1 MLRFDGKRVLVTGG
15 TSGIGQAIVRAFELA
30 GAHVTAAGL
39 PELDVQ
45 NPVSIERLM
54 ANVEG
59 LDVLVNAAGMIR
71 RDEEFRMD
79 VFEQVL
85 DVNLTGTMRM
95 CMAALPLLKR
105 SRGVVVNV
113 GSLLSFLGGANVPA
127 YTASKG
133 GIAQLTKSLAVAWA
147 NDGIRVNAVA
157 PGWIV
162 TPLTEALQR
171 DPERSQRIVERT
183 PMGRWGRPEE
193 VAAPVLFLCSEGA
206 SFITGAVVPVDGG
219 YLAF

>member
-15 TSGIGQAIVRAFELA
+15 TSGIGRAIARAFELA
-30 GAHVTAAGL
+30 GAHVTEAGL
-39 PELDVQ
+39 PELDVRD
-45 NPVSIERLM
+45 PASIERLM
-54 ANVEG
+54 ANIEG

-71 RDEEFRMD
+71 RDDEFRID

-147 NDGIRVNAVA
+147 TDGIRVNAVA

-162 TPLTEALQR
+162 TPLTDALQQ

-183 PMGRWGRPEE
+183 PLGRWGRPEE

-206 SFITGAVVPVDGG
+206 SFMTGAVVPVDGG

>member
-15 TSGIGQAIVRAFELA
+15 TSGIGQAIARAFELA

-45 NPVSIERLM
+45 DPASIERLM

-71 RDEEFRMD
+71 RDDEFRMD

-85 DVNLTGTMRM
+85 DVNLTGTMRV

-157 PGWIV
+157 PGWIL
-162 TPLTEALQR
+162 TPLTEALQQ

-183 PMGRWGRPEE
+183 PIGRWGRPEE

>member
-15 TSGIGQAIVRAFELA
+15 TSGIGLAIARAFELA

-39 PELDVQ
+39 PELDVR
-45 NPVSIERLM
+45 NAESIERVM
-54 ANVEG
+54 AGVEG

-79 VFEQVL
+79 VFEDVI

-147 NDGIRVNAVA
+147 KDGIRVNAVA

-162 TPLTEALQR
+162 TPLTEALQG
-171 DPERSQRIVERT
+171 DEARSLGIVERT
-183 PMGRWGRPEE
+183 PLGRWGRPEE

-206 SFITGAVVPVDGG
+206 SFMTGAVVAVDGG
-219 YLAF
+219 YLAY